1 MADALHILGSSGLIG
16 AAIAA
21 RLAARRP
28 RLLGRG
34 AGMDMPLDLS
44 DMAALQAGLFPG
56 GGALVHAAG
65 VTDEEFAS
73 DISAA
78 WQRSALGSK
87 ALIAAAKA
95 AGVTRVVYVSTA
107 HVYGPLEGEIDEAR
121 PINPMNDYA
130 LAHYAAEQWF
140 RRAARV
146 DGMDVLILRPCAVYG
161 LPPDLTRFKRW
172 SLIPFSFPRELLE
185 HGAITLKSDGSQRR
199 NFVSAS
205 AIAAQVAAFLAE
217 PALPGRC
224 RVVNPVGPDDM
235 TVLDFAEQCV
245 ALLAPLMPARG
256 RVLRPEGKS
265 AAGLGPAP
273 LLYRSAYTSAD
284 ARSTLDETIRALGAR
299 LRADLSVLT
308 QKP

>member
-1 MADALHILGSSGLIG
+1 MPEALHILGASGLIG

-21 RLAARRP
+21 RLAAQQP
-28 RLLGRG
+28 HLLGRG
-34 AGMDMPLDLS
+34 AGMDTPLDLA
-44 DMAALQAGLFPG
+44 DLHALKAGLFAD

-65 VTDEEFAS
+65 VTDEEFAN
-73 DISAA
+73 DPAAA

-87 ALIAAAKA
+87 ALIAAAKTD
-95 AGVTRVVYVSTA
+95 GVTRMVYISTA

-121 PINPMNDYA
+121 PVNPMSDYA
-130 LAHYAAEQWF
+130 LAHYTAEQWF

-161 LPPDLTRFKRW
+161 LPTDMTRFKRW

-185 HGAITLKSDGSQRR
+185 RGCITLKSDGSQRR

-205 AIAAQVAAFLAE
+205 AIAAQVAGFLAE

-235 TVLDFAEQCV
+235 SVLDFAERCV

-256 RVLRPEGKS
+256 RVERPQGSS
-265 AAGLGPAP
+265 APGPAP
-273 LLYRSAYTSAD
+273 LLYRSAYTSAE

-299 LRADLSVLT
+299 LRIPSTRNA
-308 QKP
+308 

>member
-21 RLAARRP
+21 RLAAQQP

-34 AGMDMPLDLS
+34 DGMDARIDLA
-44 DMAALQAGLFPG
+44 DAKALQAGLFAG

-73 DISAA
+73 DAAAA

-87 ALIAAAKA
+87 ALIAAAKG
-95 AGVTRVVYVSTA
+95 AGVTRMVYISTA

-121 PINPMNDYA
+121 PVNPMNDYA

-185 HGAITLKSDGSQRR
+185 QGCITLKSDGSQRR
-199 NFVSAS
+199 NFVSAG

-256 RVLRPEGKS
+256 RVLRPPP
-265 AAGLGPAP
+265 AASGLGPAP

-284 ARSTLDETIRALGAR
+284 ARSTLEETIRALGAR
-299 LRADLSVLT
+299 LRADLSAST

>member
-1 MADALHILGSSGLIG
+1 MADALHILGASGLIG

-21 RLAARRP
+21 RLAAQQP

-34 AGMDMPLDLS
+34 DGMDARIDLA
-44 DMAALQAGLFPG
+44 DAKALQAGLFAG

-73 DISAA
+73 DAAAA

-87 ALIAAAKA
+87 ALIAAAKN
-95 AGVTRVVYVSTA
+95 AGVTRMVYVSTA

-121 PINPMNDYA
+121 PVNPMNDYA

-140 RRAARV
+140 RRSARV

-185 HGAITLKSDGSQRR
+185 QGCITLKSDGSQRR
-199 NFVSAS
+199 NFVSAG

-235 TVLDFAEQCV
+235 TVLDFAESCV

-256 RVLRPEGKS
+256 RVLRPDSKS
-265 AAGLGPAP
+265 AGLGPAP

-284 ARSTLDETIRALGAR
+284 ARSTLEETIRALGAR
-299 LRADLSVLT
+299 LRAAST
-308 QKP
+308 QNV